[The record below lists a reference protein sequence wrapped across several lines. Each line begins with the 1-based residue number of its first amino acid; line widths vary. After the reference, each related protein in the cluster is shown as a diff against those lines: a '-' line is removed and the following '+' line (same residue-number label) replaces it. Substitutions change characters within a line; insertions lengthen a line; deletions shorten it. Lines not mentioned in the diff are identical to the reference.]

1 MKLFIAAV
9 LALTTTATFA
19 QNAAV
24 VNGKPIPS
32 SRVDAMVKQLTNNP
46 QNPQKDT
53 PELRAQVRQELINRE
68 IFTQEAEKRGLSDT
82 PEFKAQ
88 MDFSRQQLLIRALV
102 NDFVNN
108 TKPSDAELL
117 AAYNEQKK
125 GAGDKE
131 YRARH
136 ILVEKEE
143 DAKKIIT
150 DLKKGK
156 KFEDLAKQSKD
167 SGSAANGGDLDWSAA
182 GNYVPEFSNALTKL
196 EKGKFTDVPVKTQ
209 FGFHVIRLD
218 DVRPTQF
225 PPLEQVKPQLSQLVT
240 EKKLR
245 EFQEE
250 LSKKAKVE

>member
-1 MKLFIAAV
+1 MKLFIAAL
-9 LALTTTATFA
+9 LAFTTSATFA

-117 AAYNEQKK
+117 AVYNEQKK

-150 DLKKGK
+150 DLKKGR

-167 SGSAANGGDLDWSAA
+167 PGSAANGGDLDWSAP

>member
-1 MKLFIAAV
+1 MKLVIAAV
-9 LALTTTATFA
+9 LALSTVSAFA
-19 QNAAV
+19 QNAAL

-32 SRVDAMVKQLTNNP
+32 SRVDAMIKQVTTNP

-68 IFTQEAEKRGLSDT
+68 IFSQEAEKRGLSDT
-82 PEFKAQ
+82 PEFKSQ
-88 MDFSRQQLLIRALV
+88 MDSSRQQLLIRALV
-102 NDFVNN
+102 NDFVNT

-125 GAGDKE
+125 GTGDKE

-143 DAKKIIT
+143 DAKKIIA

-167 SGSAANGGDLDWSAA
+167 PGSAANGGDLDWSAP
-182 GNYVPEFSNALTKL
+182 GNYVPEFSTALTKL
-196 EKGKFTDVPVKTQ
+196 EKGKFTDVPVKSQ

-225 PPLEQVKPQLSQLVT
+225 PPLEQVKPQLSQMVT

-245 EFQEE
+245 DFQDD

>member
-1 MKLFIAAV
+1 MKLFIAAL
-9 LALTTTATFA
+9 LAFTTSATFA

-117 AAYNEQKK
+117 AVYNEQKK

-156 KFEDLAKQSKD
+156 KFEDLSKQSKD
-167 SGSAANGGDLDWSAA
+167 PGSAANGGDLDWSAP

>member
-117 AAYNEQKK
+117 AVYNEQKK

-167 SGSAANGGDLDWSAA
+167 PGSAANGGDLDWSAA

>member
-1 MKLFIAAV
+1 MKLFIAAL
-9 LALTTTATFA
+9 LAFTTSATFA

-117 AAYNEQKK
+117 AVYNEQKK

-167 SGSAANGGDLDWSAA
+167 PGSAANGGDLDWSAP

>member
-117 AAYNEQKK
+117 AVYNEQKK

-143 DAKKIIT
+143 EAKKIIT

>member
-46 QNPQKDT
+46 QNPQKET

-117 AAYNEQKK
+117 AVYNEQKK

-182 GNYVPEFSNALTKL
+182 GNYVAEFSNALTKL